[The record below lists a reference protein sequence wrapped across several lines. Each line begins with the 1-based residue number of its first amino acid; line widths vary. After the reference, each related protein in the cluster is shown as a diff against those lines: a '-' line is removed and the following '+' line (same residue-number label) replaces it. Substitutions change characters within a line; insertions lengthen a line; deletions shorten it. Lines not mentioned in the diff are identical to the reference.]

1 MVCAGDGVSVLV
13 MCGCAGDG
21 VGSAVM
27 VWGLL

>member
-1 MVCAGDGVSVLV
+1 MACAGDGVGVLV

>member
-1 MVCAGDGVSVLV
+1 MCAGDGVSVLV